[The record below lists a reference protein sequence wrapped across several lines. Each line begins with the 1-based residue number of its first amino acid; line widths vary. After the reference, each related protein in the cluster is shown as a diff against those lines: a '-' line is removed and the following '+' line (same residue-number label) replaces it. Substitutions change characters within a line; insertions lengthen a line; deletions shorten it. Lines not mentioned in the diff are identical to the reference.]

1 MSDVILDST
10 ISCIPSTLNFVCD
23 VDGVH
28 TEIPIPPNAWD
39 SENETVWLTQAQLE
53 ELYACSHAN
62 LVWHIGN
69 IYEDDELQE
78 GSTCRKFRQVQ
89 LEGNREVSREVKQYN
104 LEMLIALGYRIRSKV
119 ATKFRQ
125 WATKHLKEL
134 MTKGR
139 TELQPMSDA
148 EIMSRALEIAHRTL
162 EAREERIKALT
173 AERDEAIRTKTQYQ
187 SNLAAQMSGRVGGLT
202 SALNR
207 ARTEND
213 RLKEENVTL
222 KDGWWSVS
230 DVARMIAR
238 VCKLPRVYAND
249 TLINKCRIGLRYF
262 AAKRNRMT
270 RMLEV
275 DGMHQDKYGNLVQNT
290 AEHFDDDTV
299 ADFRQW
305 VDENPEMFPKI
316 KSVLVITMN
325 DENPSE

>member
-1 MSDVILDST
+1 MQAEMLDSAT
-10 ISCIPSTLNFVCD
+10 SCIPSTLNFACD

-28 TEIPIPPNAWD
+28 TEIPIPSSAWD
-39 SENETVWLTQAQLE
+39 VENETVWLTQAQLAE
-53 ELYACSHAN
+53 VYRSSVQN
-62 LVWHIGN
+62 VGQHIGN
-69 IYEDDELQE
+69 ILEDEELQAD
-78 GSTCRKFRQVQ
+78 STIKEFFIVQ
-89 LEGNREVSREVKQYN
+89 TEGNREVSRRVTHYN

-187 SNLAAQMSGRVGGLT
+187 SNLASQMSGRVGGLT

-207 ARTEND
+207 ARTENAE
-213 RLKEENVTL
+213 LKEENVTL

-230 DVARMIAR
+230 DVTRMIAR
-238 VCKLPRVYAND
+238 VCKLPRVYAVG
-249 TLINKCRIGLRYF
+249 TLSSKCRIGLRYF

-275 DGMHQDKYGNLVQNT
+275 DGTHQDKYGNLVQNT

-305 VDENPEMFPKI
+305 VDENPDLFSKI
-316 KSVLVITMN
+316 QSILVITMN
-325 DENPSE
+325 DEKPSN

>member
-1 MSDVILDST
+1 MQAEMLDSAT
-10 ISCIPSTLNFVCD
+10 SCTPSTLNFVCD

-28 TEIPIPPNAWD
+28 TEIPIPSSAWD
-39 SENETVWLTQAQLE
+39 FENETVWLTQAQLA
-53 ELYACSHAN
+53 ELYRVNVPAVN
-62 LVWHIGN
+62 KQIQNVF
-69 IYEDDELQE
+69 EDEELQE
-78 GSTCRKFRQVQ
+78 DSVISI
-89 LEGNREVSREVKQYN
+89 LEITAADGKSYRTKHYN

-173 AERDEAIRTKTQYQ
+173 AERDVAIRTKTQYQ
-187 SNLAAQMSGRVGGLT
+187 SNLASQMSGRVGGLT

-207 ARTEND
+207 ARTENAE
-213 RLKEENVTL
+213 LKEENMTL

-230 DVARMIAR
+230 DVTRMIAR
-238 VCKLPRVYAND
+238 VCKLPRVYAVG
-249 TLINKCRIGLRYF
+249 TLSSKCRIGLRYF

-275 DGMHQDKYGNLVQNT
+275 DGTHQDKYGNLVQNT

-305 VDENPEMFPKI
+305 VDENPDLFSKI
-316 KSVLVITMN
+316 QSILVITMN
-325 DENPSE
+325 DEKPSN

>member
-1 MSDVILDST
+1 MQAEMLDSAT
-10 ISCIPSTLNFVCD
+10 SCTPSTLNFVCD

-28 TEIPIPPNAWD
+28 TEIPIPSSAWD
-39 SENETVWLTQAQLE
+39 FENETVWLTQAQLA
-53 ELYACSHAN
+53 ELYRVNVPAVN
-62 LVWHIGN
+62 KQIQNVF
-69 IYEDDELQE
+69 EDEELQE
-78 GSTCRKFRQVQ
+78 DSVISI
-89 LEGNREVSREVKQYN
+89 LEITAADGKSYRTKHYN

-187 SNLAAQMSGRVGGLT
+187 SNLASQMSGRVGGLT

-207 ARTEND
+207 ARTENAE
-213 RLKEENVTL
+213 LKEENMTL

-230 DVARMIAR
+230 DVTRMIAR
-238 VCKLPRVYAND
+238 VCKLPRVYAVG
-249 TLINKCRIGLRYF
+249 TLSSKCRIGLRYF

-275 DGMHQDKYGNLVQNT
+275 DGTHQDKYGNLVQNT

-305 VDENPEMFPKI
+305 VDENPDLFSKI
-316 KSVLVITMN
+316 QSILVITMN
-325 DENPSE
+325 DEKPSN

>member
-1 MSDVILDST
+1 MQAEMLDSAT
-10 ISCIPSTLNFVCD
+10 SCTPSTLNFVCD

-28 TEIPIPPNAWD
+28 TEIPIPSSAWD
-39 SENETVWLTQAQLE
+39 FENETVWLTQAQLA
-53 ELYACSHAN
+53 ELYRVNVPAVN
-62 LVWHIGN
+62 KQIQNVF
-69 IYEDDELQE
+69 EDEELQE
-78 GSTCRKFRQVQ
+78 DSVISI
-89 LEGNREVSREVKQYN
+89 LEITAADGKSYRTKHYN

-187 SNLAAQMSGRVGGLT
+187 SNLASQMSGRVGGLT

-207 ARTEND
+207 ARTENAE
-213 RLKEENVTL
+213 LKEENMTL

-230 DVARMIAR
+230 DVTRMIAR
-238 VCKLPRVYAND
+238 VCKLPRVYAVG
-249 TLINKCRIGLRYF
+249 TLSSKCRIGLRYF

-275 DGMHQDKYGNLVQNT
+275 DGTHQDKYGNLVQNT

-305 VDENPEMFPKI
+305 VGG
-316 KSVLVITMN
+316 
-325 DENPSE
+325 

>member
-1 MSDVILDST
+1 MTTKVVDNT

-28 TEIPIPPNAWD
+28 TEIPIPANAWD
-39 SENETVWLTQAQLE
+39 VENETVWLTQAQLS
-53 ELYACSHAN
+53 ELYKTSVPNICT
-62 LVWHIGN
+62 HIGN
-69 IYEDDELQE
+69 ILEDEELQE
-78 GSTCRKFRQVQ
+78 DSVIKESLITAADGKSYRTKH
-89 LEGNREVSREVKQYN
+89 YN

-187 SNLAAQMSGRVGGLT
+187 SNLASQMSGRVGGLT

-207 ARTEND
+207 ARSENAE
-213 RLKEENVTL
+213 LKEENVTL

-249 TLINKCRIGLRYF
+249 TLNTKCRIGLRYF

-275 DGMHQDKYGNLVQNT
+275 DGMHQDQYGNLVQNT
-290 AEHFDDDTV
+290 AEHFDELTV
-299 ADFRQW
+299 ADFREW
-305 VDENPEMFPKI
+305 VDENPDLFPKI
-316 KSVLVITMN
+316 KSVLVITMD
-325 DENPSE
+325 DEKSENA